1 MNRDKYELLHEVLVW
16 VSAALVL
23 IIVLL
28 AMVPE
33 DRQQREEQ
41 QTLYCEMVTLSIET
55 NGELGWPDF
64 RNRYTKDC

>member
-1 MNRDKYELLHEVLVW
+1 MTRSTYEFLLALA
-16 VSAALVL
+16 AALL
-23 IIVLL
+23 IAILI

-33 DRQQREEQ
+33 SRQEREEQ

-64 RNRYTKDC
+64 RNRYTIDC